1 MLGIQLVCELLPFS
15 APNIDSGHCGCV
27 HSQGGGGG
35 KLRGFR
41 SHGSPIEGDPAVWT
55 SMTNDSWTDRGLPT
69 SESQACANLSLGD
82 SIRSDIAHTD
92 DGGGLG
98 DNYGE
103 ESAHGADGVCGT
115 TAPSPRF
122 TILLRA
128 PRSAVLPPS
137 YWQVRV
143 MMATVS
149 LFRKK
154 ALPLVQRDGYEA
166 KSRIIASTTRTC
178 HFDGYTCADTVGSSP
193 FASRRPCC
201 CVLPAP
207 SPRTKI
213 STRPIAQTRL
223 LT

>member
-1 MLGIQLVCELLPFS
+1 MVS
-15 APNIDSGHCGCV
+15 DA
-27 HSQGGGGG
+27 
-35 KLRGFR
+35 
-41 SHGSPIEGDPAVWT
+41 HGSPIEGDPAVWI
-55 SMTNDSWTDRGLPT
+55 SMTNDSLTDRGLPT
-69 SESQACANLSLGD
+69 SESQAWANLSLGD

-92 DGGGLG
+92 DGGGLS

-103 ESAHGADGVCGT
+103 ESAHGAYGMCGT
-115 TAPSPRF
+115 TAPTPRI

-137 YWQVRV
+137 YRQVRV

-154 ALPLVQRDGYEA
+154 ALL
-166 KSRIIASTTRTC
+166 TC
-178 HFDGYTCADTVGSSP
+178 TEGGLRGQVEDNSIDHSDMP
-193 FASRRPCC
+193 PRRLHLRRYGLA
-201 CVLPAP
+201 VLHLRHDDRVAVFYQHP

-223 LT
+223 WT